1 LHASNFKRW
10 GLSYLAAVVLTGFPI
25 PPLQAQSIPQTI
37 QGLVTDQSEAVVLG
51 ATVTITNVATGISAT
66 TLTNETGNYTFPLV
80 DVGNYDIACSLEGFQ
95 PQRINNQR
103 VDTGAQ
109 VRADF
114 QLEIGEATF
123 TIEVE
128 ASAVVLDT
136 ENATMG
142 AVVENKRIVELPL
155 NGRNMVQL
163 AVLVPGVQFGHR
175 GGLANGLGR
184 ARANG
189 PIPGQVYSISA
200 NGVRELHQVVSLD
213 GLEAKDPLWNRTHFV
228 PSIEA
233 IEEFKVQ
240 TNTYS
245 AEVGFGG
252 GAVTSITMKSGTN
265 QLHGTL
271 FAFLRNDKLDAENYF
286 LNFERVGEREPKDK
300 LRRNQF
306 GAVVSGPIVKNKTF
320 WMFNWESRRER
331 LGVVQGAS
339 FPIDD
344 FRNGNFS
351 ELLTD
356 KFVDTGR
363 IGPRSPILIYD
374 ALTGDPF
381 PNNIIPSS
389 QIHPGAK
396 NVMEQFIPRA
406 DFRET
411 DPLLQTARSAVDEAI
426 NTNLFFGRVDHHFSD
441 TNRFFARLAWDES
454 GRDRETINPN
464 FPRFTRTRAINLA
477 TSWVHTFNQNAINDF
492 RFGFNITDDES
503 SNARTND
510 ESFDMDALGVGR
522 VRVAGD
528 GNRSLTPLEHG
539 VPNFGG
545 LGFPLTDD
553 GPAISFTNSFQF
565 ADHLSIVRGSHNLKF
580 GGEYHR
586 ISLERGGSNAPRG
599 RLIFGPSE
607 SGLPFA
613 SYLLGRPFVTL
624 TAEGAPFSFP
634 QANRLGFYVH
644 DDWKVSPKLTVNLG
658 LRVDY
663 NGNPTGSQGHW
674 RTLNFCG
681 EEGPQGRGP
690 DCYTDPENGLQHPT
704 VGPEFIDERGGVKLW
719 KQDFRFFMPRV
730 GIAYRPSHKWVV
742 RAGAG
747 YFDNLM
753 HMNNFTVLNLMPPK
767 SGSNVF
773 FSATQN
779 AQTVSLTTP
788 AGRTFDSLQTLKYR
802 PGLPIITLD
811 DPFLEATGGAPADIP
826 VNLTHI
832 KPDYKDGDVWKW
844 SFDIQRELP
853 ANLAFTVGYVGSK
866 ASRVA
871 NSIYNWN
878 SPDPTPGPRFDQS
891 KRPWQRFY
899 DSAQP
904 EKGLQTLGQVRYLDS
919 YGNSF
924 HHGLQAKLDKRYT
937 NGLALGVAYT
947 FSKSHGDGEAGGN
960 EGAQFQ
966 APRTDRRNARGR
978 FRFDQRHN
986 LVAHYVWEIP
996 GANLDSP
1003 LRHVIGGWQTNGV
1016 LSLRSGFPFTVR
1028 GRPDDLNVENPIFG
1042 VRPDLVGE
1050 PRLSNPTRKLWF
1062 DPQAFSRNTCRLPER
1077 LDLCHIG
1084 TAGYNILDSP
1094 GQKNLDFS
1102 LYKNFSVSE
1111 STKLQF
1117 RAEFFN
1123 AFNTPYFG
1131 EPEGITFPGFNR
1143 RQLTPN
1149 GPRDGEIRELRT
1161 PMRIIQ
1167 FGLKLFF

>member
-1 LHASNFKRW
+1 
-10 GLSYLAAVVLTGFPI
+10 
-25 PPLQAQSIPQTI
+25 
-37 QGLVTDQSEAVVLG
+37 
-51 ATVTITNVATGISAT
+51 
-66 TLTNETGNYTFPLV
+66 
-80 DVGNYDIACSLEGFQ
+80 
-95 PQRINNQR
+95 
-103 VDTGAQ
+103 
-109 VRADF
+109 
-114 QLEIGEATF
+114 
-123 TIEVE
+123 
-128 ASAVVLDT
+128 
-136 ENATMG
+136 M
-142 AVVENKRIVELPL
+142 
-155 NGRNMVQL
+155 
-163 AVLVPGVQFGHR
+163 
-175 GGLANGLGR
+175 
-184 ARANG
+184 
-189 PIPGQVYSISA
+189 
-200 NGVRELHQVVSLD
+200 D
-213 GLEAKDPLWNRTHFV
+213 GLEAKDPLYNRTNFV

-245 AEVGFGG
+245 AEIGFGG
-252 GAVTSITMKSGTN
+252 GAVTSITTKSGTN
-265 QLHGTL
+265 ELHGAL

-286 LNFERVGEREPKDK
+286 LNLDRVGERQPKDR

-306 GAVVSGPIVKNKTF
+306 GLVVSGPIVKNKTF

-331 LGVVQGAS
+331 LGVVQGTW
-339 FPIDD
+339 FPIDE
-344 FRNGNFS
+344 FRNGDFS

-356 KFVDTGR
+356 DFLDTGR
-363 IGPRSPILIYD
+363 RSPILIYD

-381 PNNIIPSS
+381 PNNTIPSS

-396 NVMEQFIPRA
+396 NVMEQFVPRA
-406 DFRET
+406 EFREA

-426 NTNLFFGRVDHHFSD
+426 NTNLFFGRVDHHLSD

-454 GRDRETINPN
+454 GRDRQNINPN
-464 FPRFTRTRAINLA
+464 FPRFTRTRSVNLA

-492 RFGFNITDDES
+492 RFGFNIADDET

-528 GNRSLTPLEHG
+528 GNRPLTPFEHG
-539 VPNFGG
+539 VPNFAG
-545 LGFPLTDD
+545 LPFTLTDD
-553 GPAISFTNSFQF
+553 GPAISFTNSFQL

-580 GGEYHR
+580 GGEYYR
-586 ISLERGGSNAPRG
+586 ISLERGGGNTPRG
-599 RLIFGPSE
+599 LFFFHPFE

-613 SYLLGRPFVTL
+613 SYLLGRPRAAL

-644 DDWKVSPKLTVNLG
+644 DDWKVSAKLTVNLG
-658 LRVDY
+658 LRFDY
-663 NGNPTGSQGHW
+663 NGNPIGSNGLW

-681 EEGPQGRGP
+681 EEVPQGRGP
-690 DCYTDPENGLQHPT
+690 GCYTDPRTGLQHPT

-730 GIAYRPSHKWVV
+730 GIAYRPSSKWVLRV
-742 RAGAG
+742 GAG

-767 SGSNVF
+767 SGSNTF
-773 FSATQN
+773 LSLTGR

-788 AGRTFDSLQTLKYR
+788 AGRTFDLRTRQYR

-811 DPFLEATGGAPADIP
+811 DPFLEATGGTPAPIP
-826 VNLTHI
+826 TNLIHI
-832 KPDYKDGDVWKW
+832 KPDYKNGDVWKW

-853 ANLAFTVGYVGSK
+853 GDLAFTVGYVGSK

-871 NSIYNWN
+871 NSIWNWN
-878 SPDPTPGPRFDQS
+878 SPEPNPSEDIQGN
-891 KRPWQRFY
+891 RPLQGFY
-899 DSAQP
+899 DLAQP
-904 EKGLQTLGQVRYLDS
+904 EKGLQTLGSVRYLDS

-924 HHGLQAKLDKRYT
+924 HHGLQARLDKRYAS
-937 NGLALGVAYT
+937 GLALGVAYT

-960 EGAQFQ
+960 EGVQFQ

-1016 LSLRSGFPFTVR
+1016 LSVRSGFPFTVR
-1028 GRPDDLNVENPIFG
+1028 GRADDLNVENLFG

-1062 DPQAFSRNTCRLPER
+1062 DPQAFSRNTCHITER

-1094 GQKNLDFS
+1094 GQRNLDFS
-1102 LYKNFSVSE
+1102 LYKNFNITESV
-1111 STKLQF
+1111 KLQF
-1117 RAEFFN
+1117 RSEFFN

-1131 EPEGITFPGFNR
+1131 EPQGISFPFQNR
-1143 RQLTPN
+1143 QQLTPN
-1149 GPRDGEIRELRT
+1149 GARDGEIRELRT